1 MVVEMAETGHSDV
14 SQSLVLETRALLGAQ
29 DRVERSYPPSTFD
42 TGPGDGY
49 TVATAVIVK
58 LVVDTDGEIVR
69 LRGRVTTAMRLA
81 CGRCLE
87 AFDRLVDLEVDLR
100 YLPQRANTGDGDAE
114 VFDDDLSTAFYRDD
128 EIDLGH
134 LVREQLQLAAP
145 MKPLCR
151 EACRGLC
158 SVCGI
163 NRNMGQCSC
172 KIVWRDPRLAAL
184 RSMVRGEPGHARKD

>member
-1 MVVEMAETGHSDV
+1 MVVEMAETGHSDL
-14 SQSLVLETRALLGAQ
+14 SQSLVLDTRALRGAQ
-29 DRVERSYPPSTFD
+29 DRVERSYPPSTFE

-49 TVATAVIVK
+49 AVATAVIVK
-58 LVVDTDGEIVR
+58 LVIDMDGEILR
-69 LRGRVTTAMRLA
+69 LRGHVTTAMRLA

-87 AFDRLVDLEVDLR
+87 AFDRPVDFEVDLR
-100 YLPQRANTGDGDAE
+100 YLPQRANIGDGDVE
-114 VFDDDLSTAFYRDD
+114 ICDDDLSTAFYRDD

-145 MKPLCR
+145 MKPLCD

-163 NRNMGQCSC
+163 NRNTDQCSC
-172 KIVWRDPRLAAL
+172 ETVWRDPRLAAL